1 MRTTREKGYFYIL
14 TNNGKNV
21 LYAGSTKNL
30 IERVKQHRKG
40 YQKGFTQKYNVN
52 RLVYWETFEQIGK
65 AKGREKQ
72 IKGWKRQRKIELI
85 EAKNKLWKD
94 LYEDLVRDPS
104 LRSGF
109 RDRKHPNPSL

>member
-14 TNNGKNV
+14 TNKGKNV
-21 LYAGSTKNL
+21 LYTGSTKNL
-30 IERVKQHRKG
+30 INRVKEHRKG

-52 RLVYWETFEQIGK
+52 RLVYCEAFEHIDM
-65 AKGREKQ
+65 AKDREKQ
-72 IKGWKRQRKIELI
+72 IKGWKRHRKIELI

-104 LRSGF
+104 LRSG
-109 RDRKHPNPSL
+109 